1 MNNSINELNASQY
14 IKYIAMTSSNNLTYS
29 ILEQIG
35 NHEEDEVKYTDLL
48 QELEDE
54 EEKVKQM
61 NTFVQQSE
69 FTLDDI
75 LALELDYDT
84 NYIKKDL
91 IKIAEYYDIS
101 IRKKNKKDI
110 ITDIVEYETNSE
122 NTIMVERRKELWFY
136 ITEIQEDSYLSKYL
150 IFD

>member
-1 MNNSINELNASQY
+1 M
-14 IKYIAMTSSNNLTYS
+14 
-29 ILEQIG
+29 
-35 NHEEDEVKYTDLL
+35 
-48 QELEDE
+48 
-54 EEKVKQM
+54 
-61 NTFVQQSE
+61 
-69 FTLDDI
+69 
-75 LALELDYDT
+75 DYET

-101 IRKKNKKDI
+101 IRKKNKKAI